1 MQNPARSNSNPN
13 APSSSAQQ
21 IIDIPVTPSI
31 SSDAKVP
38 GFDLIDGFANVLF
51 CPGRAIMLQTA
62 PQGQGLTGKDLPV
75 VILISAAV
83 WYGMYWLATSQSS
96 PLQGM
101 LSADSAK
108 KKKRV
113 FRVPRKGK
121 VISSSE
127 EELDDEDDLED
138 EEEED

>member
-1 MQNPARSNSNPN
+1 MQNPSSNPNGN

-21 IIDIPVTPSI
+21 IIDIPVI

-62 PQGQGLTGKDLPV
+62 PQGQGLTGIDLPV

-83 WYGMYWLATSQSS
+83 WYGMYWLATSSSS

-101 LSADSAK
+101 LNGEAPAK
-108 KKKRV
+108 KKRI
-113 FRVPRKGK
+113 FRAPHKGK

-127 EELDDEDDLED
+127 EELDDEDDEDLEGD
-138 EEEED
+138 EGD

>member
-1 MQNPARSNSNPN
+1 MQNPSSNPN
-13 APSSSAQQ
+13 SSSSSSSSSSAQQQ
-21 IIDIPVTPSI
+21 IIDIPVIPSI

-101 LSADSAK
+101 LSAETP

-113 FRVPRKGK
+113 FRIPHRGK

-127 EELDDEDDLED
+127 EELDDSEED

>member
-1 MQNPARSNSNPN
+1 MQNSNQTSSQPPVIDVPVI
-13 APSSSAQQ
+13 PSASTAER
-21 IIDIPVTPSI
+21 
-31 SSDAKVP
+31 VP
-38 GFDLIDGFANVLF
+38 GFDLIDGVANVLF

-62 PQGQGLTGKDLPV
+62 PQGLSGKDLPV

-96 PLQGM
+96 PLQNVFG
-101 LSADSAK
+101 SPV
-108 KKKRV
+108 KKRV

-127 EELDDEDDLED
+127 EEEDEQ
-138 EEEED
+138 EEEEPEDED